1 MDHSLSRNNHM
12 ICPLA
17 GFKIIFPIVYP
28 APMGDPARSSASRA
42 ARISSS
48 VIRFAGRSAPFRG
61 PRPQAQNRLDQTG
74 CQSAVQDRRRRCA
87 AARQQSLQR
96 ENLQDTQRRRR
107 WVGNVPAHLSH

>member
-48 VIRFAGRSAPFRG
+48 VIRFAGRSAPFPCFGLCCKLSFNLFNFGGDKAHPAKER
-61 PRPQAQNRLDQTG
+61 QASRDL
-74 CQSAVQDRRRRCA
+74 
-87 AARQQSLQR
+87 
-96 ENLQDTQRRRR
+96 E
-107 WVGNVPAHLSH
+107 